1 MSIVPYNGDQNQS
14 IVLHDPIRGAVVLLD
29 RDSRQLSLHR
39 DLTLAQPVTDSN
51 DISIVNRPSS
61 PRANSQCHWF
71 QQAPS
76 SRSRQPTITGLR
88 PQFADTCPYCG
99 RGAPTI
105 TDPSGS
111 NVFAGHAIGLHGRHS
126 PRMVRSDD
134 LDGRVRSGRTF
145 VDRHYFKLLHDASV
159 TSTPTQLPS
168 DIPIFGSSSS
178 SALPDMH
185 AAKSGISSSAYSEGY
200 FERFFVTE
208 RELGRGGRGAVY
220 LVEHIL
226 DGVSLGQFACKKIP
240 VGNDHKWLERVLREV
255 NLLRL
260 THANLVNY
268 NHVWIENS
276 QLTNFGPSVPCVF
289 ILQEYCNC
297 GTLEDYVNKRSGLVH
312 RNLTKSELKMRVRR
326 LSRWSA
332 DCADEQRKK
341 FLSLEEIGS
350 FYIDITSGLNHL
362 HQHGFVHRDLK
373 PSNCLLNESAG
384 VPEALPRVLVSD
396 FGEGQR
402 EGTKRDATG
411 ATGTVGYSAPE
422 TLLPDVLTGELA
434 EFSFKTDMFSM
445 GMILHFLC
453 FSRLP
458 YEHDFDNEFD
468 ELREEVMRW
477 KGFDKVKVAG
487 IRTDLPSEL
496 YDLLSK
502 LLSPVPIER
511 PSADELLDLIGV
523 NTESRRRKS
532 SGTSSMASSPWSSSG
547 SSPSSAGTS
556 SSIFSLWRSRTSPQ
570 PSASNKPCISPEP
583 LSPDPTRAVPL
594 LSSTSAYAEPS
605 SWPSEDLVR
614 FARPSLFRRSVSV
627 NTSADACQR
636 NDSNDMNEMPAV
648 KPEYAITP
656 VRRTTAS
663 PMNSRQLWQ
672 HPHVLFWIW
681 VMSYIIV
688 GVISSYGTLFAL
700 RRRKGIS
707 DNTVSMTEDSEL
719 YF

>member
-1 MSIVPYNGDQNQS
+1 MSIVPYNGDQKQS

-61 PRANSQCHWF
+61 SRVNSQSHWF
-71 QQAPS
+71 QQATSS
-76 SRSRQPTITGLR
+76 SRSRQQASTGHR
-88 PQFADTCPYCG
+88 AQFADSCPYCG
-99 RGAPTI
+99 RGASTI
-105 TDPSGS
+105 TDQSGS
-111 NVFAGHAIGLHGRHS
+111 NAFAGQANGLHGRHS
-126 PRMVRSDD
+126 PRMVRPDN
-134 LDGRVRSGRTF
+134 LDGGVRGGRTF
-145 VDRHYFKLLHDASV
+145 VDRHYFRLLHDASV
-159 TSTPTQLPS
+159 TSTPTQSPS
-168 DIPIFGSSSS
+168 DMPIFGSSSS
-178 SALPDMH
+178 SALPDVH

-260 THANLVNY
+260 THTNLVNY
-268 NHVWIENS
+268 NHVWIENA
-276 QLTNFGPSVPCVF
+276 QLTKFGPSVPCVF

-312 RNLTKSELKMRVRR
+312 RNLTKSELKMRARR
-326 LSRWSA
+326 LSQWSA
-332 DCADEQRKK
+332 DCAEEQRKR
-341 FLSLEEIGS
+341 FLTLEEIGS

-384 VPEALPRVLVSD
+384 IPGALPRVLVSD

-422 TLLPDVLTGELA
+422 TLLPDVTGELA

-453 FSRLP
+453 FARLP

-477 KGFDKVKVAG
+477 KGFDKSKVAG
-487 IRTDLPSEL
+487 IRSDLPSEL

-502 LLSPVPIER
+502 LLSPVPVER
-511 PSADELLDLIGV
+511 PSAEELLDLIGV
-523 NTESRRRKS
+523 NAESRRRKS
-532 SGTSSMASSPWSSSG
+532 SGTSSMASSPWSSKG
-547 SSPSSAGTS
+547 SSPSSTGTS

-570 PSASNKPCISPEP
+570 PSVPNKPGMTGMP
-583 LSPDPTRAVPL
+583 PDPLPSDPIRTIPL
-594 LSSTSAYAEPS
+594 LSSTPASAEPS
-605 SWPSEDLVR
+605 FCPSEDLVR
-614 FARPSLFRRSVSV
+614 LARPSLFRRSVSV
-627 NTSADACQR
+627 NTSADARQPS
-636 NDSNDMNEMPAV
+636 DSNDVNEMPAV

-656 VRRTTAS
+656 VRRTTAA
-663 PMNSRQLWQ
+663 PMNSRPLWQ
-672 HPHVLFWIW
+672 RTHVLFWIW
-681 VMSYIIV
+681 IMSYIIV

-700 RRRKGIS
+700 RRREGI
-707 DNTVSMTEDSEL
+707 
-719 YF
+719 